1 MCSQELAVALVLF
14 ARAGGPGLDPGRTGG
29 QPVGVRDDEKQPP
42 NQPAAEVRDRA
53 AAKPSRRAAPL
64 LTGQHLRSLRD
75 GVAFLL
81 GVVTVVLAGLVALAV
96 FLGRAFAGFGGGST
110 SPPRGFWMEPAVVL
124 LVLALILA
132 SLFLRRNLAF
142 RNLTAIVVAASIV
155 AAFIAGLRNAKEARL
170 YYGMIFYLLAWGGF
184 YLLAWLAERDKA
196 GTGKWMPRELSLLQK
211 LPRGLDQDEVRQRLG
226 EPLEVFRQSSGET
239 YWRYGHGPQEKWIFA
254 IFGRDQRYQ
263 RFELD

>member
-1 MCSQELAVALVLF
+1 M
-14 ARAGGPGLDPGRTGG
+14 
-29 QPVGVRDDEKQPP
+29 RDDDKQPP
-42 NQPAAEVRDRA
+42 NQPVAEVRDRA

-81 GVVTVVLAGLVALAV
+81 GVVTVVLAGLVALSV